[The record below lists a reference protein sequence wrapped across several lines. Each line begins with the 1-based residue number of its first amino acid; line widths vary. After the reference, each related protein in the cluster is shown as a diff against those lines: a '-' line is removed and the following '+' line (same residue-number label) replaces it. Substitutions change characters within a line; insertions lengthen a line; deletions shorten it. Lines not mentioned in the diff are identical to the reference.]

1 LSGAPTL
8 EGGIGRDE
16 RAGLFKLG
24 NGGGWSVGAHL
35 WAGPGSGTHR
45 RHHRLDNLR
54 CGGADRGGGS
64 GILDNGP
71 GRRGN
76 QRLAPDRWGATPTF
90 FAADY
95 SLLEAL
101 RLFARDGYE
110 AVSVRDIAGK
120 LGMTQSALYKHYV
133 NKRAIFDSIVERMRE
148 DDFERAKHFDVPA
161 ESFSQ
166 MAEAYRNT
174 EIDKV
179 KSFSMAQFLYWTK
192 DEFTSDFRK
201 MLILE
206 QYHSPEMSALYQQY
220 LGESVLGYVEDLFRE
235 MFALNGHEKPNPRLL
250 ALEFFAPIYMM
261 MNLYDGMEKKEEAVA
276 VVQEHIDWFMN
287 TMK

>member
-1 LSGAPTL
+1 MQNTK
-8 EGGIGRDE
+8 E
-16 RAGLFKLG
+16 R
-24 NGGGWSVGAHL
+24 
-35 WAGPGSGTHR
+35 
-45 RHHRLDNLR
+45 
-54 CGGADRGGGS
+54 
-64 GILDNGP
+64 IM
-71 GRRGN
+71 
-76 QRLAPDRWGATPTF
+76 
-90 FAADY
+90 
-95 SLLEAL
+95 LEAL
-101 RLFARDGYE
+101 RLFAKDGYE

-133 NKRAIFDSIVERMRE
+133 NKRAIFDSIVERMRK
-148 DDFERAKHFDVPA
+148 DDFERAKDFGVPE

-192 DEFTSDFRK
+192 DEFASDFRK

-206 QYHSPEMSALYQQY
+206 QYRNPEMSALYQQY

-235 MFALNGHEKPNPRLL
+235 MFALKGHEKPNTRLL

-261 MNLYDGMEKKEEAVA
+261 MNLYDGMEKKEEAA
-276 VVQEHIDWFMN
+276 AIVQEHIDRFMN